1 MYIYIYICTDI
12 YEYVYIYIYYM
23 NIYIY
28 IYGLIKRHFLFKSVR
43 RILNITETVF
53 KNVFLSLIN
62 IPTFNK
68 RGT

>member
-1 MYIYIYICTDI
+1 
-12 YEYVYIYIYYM
+12 M